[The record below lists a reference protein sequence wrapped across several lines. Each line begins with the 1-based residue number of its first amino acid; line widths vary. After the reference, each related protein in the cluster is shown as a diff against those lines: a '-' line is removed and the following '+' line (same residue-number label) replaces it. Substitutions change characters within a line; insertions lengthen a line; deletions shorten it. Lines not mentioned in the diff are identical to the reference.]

1 MKIRNGFVSNSSSS
15 SFICDVTGRVESG
28 WDICLEEAEMYQ
40 CNNGHTFLEDYVIN
54 KEEFDKLI
62 SECSDED
69 IEEFNED
76 FRYYIPAEFCPICTL
91 THIDDTMVLKYL
103 IAKGRINIDNV
114 IKEIRS
120 DFKSFNDLRS
130 FTISSTTKPSI

>member
-40 CNNGHTFLEDYVIN
+40 CKNGHTFLEDYVIN

-69 IEEFNED
+69 SEEFDED

>member
-40 CNNGHTFLEDYVIN
+40 CKNGHTFLEDYVIN

-62 SECSDED
+62 SKCSDED
-69 IEEFNED
+69 SEEFDED

-91 THIDDTMVLKYL
+91 THIDVAMHIKTI
-103 IAKGRINIDNV
+103 IA
-114 IKEIRS
+114 
-120 DFKSFNDLRS
+120 
-130 FTISSTTKPSI
+130 

>member
-28 WDICLEEAEMYQ
+28 WDITLEEAEMYQ
-40 CNNGHTFLEDYVIN
+40 CKNGHTFLESYVIN

-62 SECSDED
+62 SKCSDED
-69 IEEFNED
+69 SEEFDED

>member
-28 WDICLEEAEMYQ
+28 WDITLEEAEMYQ
-40 CNNGHTFLEDYVIN
+40 CKNGHTFLEDCVIN

-69 IEEFNED
+69 SEEFDED
-76 FRYYIPAEFCPICTL
+76 FRYYIPTEFCPICTL

-103 IAKGRINIDNV
+103 IAKGYIDIDNV
-114 IKEIRS
+114 MKEIRG
-120 DFKSFNDLRS
+120 DFKSFNDLKS
-130 FTISSTTKPSI
+130 FTASYTTKPSI